1 MSRTYDYAVIGA
13 GVFGSWIAH
22 YLRRS
27 GASIVLIDA
36 YGPANSRASSSGETR
51 VIRMGYGPDEFY
63 TQWAARS
70 FVLWRE
76 FFDRVKR
83 PLFVRTGVLFASND
97 SDAYLRDLL
106 RVIAKN
112 SVPHERLSSDDLR
125 SRYPQLHFEDGTWAV
140 YEPESGALLARQAV
154 QAMVEDAMHSGVT
167 YLQSWVESPTPG
179 RRVTELKT
187 SSGDRISA
195 GTLIFASGPWLPNIF
210 PRLLADRIFP
220 TRQEVFFLGPPAG
233 SNLFRPPKMPIWL
246 HHSGPDIPYALPDIE
261 NRGFK
266 IAFDRH
272 GPAFDPDIGSRVVD
286 WISIERLRTYLR
298 SHIPALADA
307 PLVETRVC
315 QYENTFNGD
324 FLIDRHPELENV
336 WIVGG
341 GSGHGFKHGPMVG
354 DHVSN
359 RILHNAPA
367 EPRFAIATKKAER
380 MRSVY

>member
-1 MSRTYDYAVIGA
+1 MPERYDFAVIGSGA
-13 GVFGSWIAH
+13 FGSWIAH
-22 YLRRS
+22 CLGRRGVS
-27 GASIVLIDA
+27 VVLIDA

-76 FFDRVKR
+76 FFDRIKR
-83 PLFVRTGVLFASND
+83 PLFVRTGVLFVSND
-97 SDAYLRDLL
+97 SDPYLRDLL

-112 SVPHERLSSDDLR
+112 NVPHERLSSEDLR
-125 SRYPQLHFEDGTWAV
+125 SRYPQLQFEDGSWAV

-154 QAMVEDAMHSGVT
+154 QAVLEDAMHNGVS
-167 YLQSWVESPTPG
+167 YVQSWVESPTAK
-179 RRVTELKT
+179 RQVTELKT
-187 SSGDRISA
+187 SSGITVSA
-195 GTLIFASGPWLPNIF
+195 GSVIFACGPWLPKIF
-210 PRLLADRIFP
+210 PELLARRIFP

-233 SNLFRPPKMPIWL
+233 NDLFRPPKMPIWL
-246 HHSGPDIPYALPDIE
+246 HHTGPDIPYALPDIE

-266 IAFDRH
+266 LAFDRH
-272 GPAFDPDIGSRVVD
+272 GPAIDPDTDSRVVD
-286 WISIERLRTYLR
+286 PTSIARLRTYLR
-298 SHIPALADA
+298 GHIPALADA
-307 PLVETRVC
+307 PIVETRVC

-336 WIVGG
+336 WIAGG
-341 GSGHGFKHGPMVG
+341 GSGHGFKHGPMIG
-354 DHVSN
+354 EYLSN
-359 RILHNAPA
+359 RLLHNAPA